1 MVRNA
6 GLDIPGNDVGTL
18 ELDKDTPG
26 GPLRP
31 RNIRA
36 IVGSRRGTR
45 VTPGSGMLTEAT
57 KYIGTPT
64 LSLGSAPC
72 RATDHE
78 GNPRFCIAF
87 YKEHP
92 TLGQLC

>member
-57 KYIGTPT
+57 KYTYSITRFGT
-64 LSLGSAPC
+64 LQSYGSRRKP
-72 RATDHE
+72 
-78 GNPRFCIAF
+78 
-87 YKEHP
+87 
-92 TLGQLC
+92 